1 MVLKLQ
7 VSDASGTHAQD
18 IILTSSYQK
27 FSAVFGRMFV
37 FYWVTDIGMRL
48 LAAALADSQ
57 ISSKKLHDHWKA
69 KNSLQKMCTMTTI
82 LVGLLAIVGLGLYC
96 TMVTAKAILDL
107 DPVARQAVTIL
118 SWTLGC
124 LGQIF
129 SLMGSC
135 MEPSSRTA

>member
-1 MVLKLQ
+1 MPLTITSFVKIWEKVRKTVGVATAVYSGTEFMVLKLQ

-57 ISSKKLHDHWKA
+57 ISSKKLHDH
-69 KNSLQKMCTMTTI
+69 
-82 LVGLLAIVGLGLYC
+82 
-96 TMVTAKAILDL
+96 
-107 DPVARQAVTIL
+107 
-118 SWTLGC
+118 
-124 LGQIF
+124 
-129 SLMGSC
+129 
-135 MEPSSRTA
+135 